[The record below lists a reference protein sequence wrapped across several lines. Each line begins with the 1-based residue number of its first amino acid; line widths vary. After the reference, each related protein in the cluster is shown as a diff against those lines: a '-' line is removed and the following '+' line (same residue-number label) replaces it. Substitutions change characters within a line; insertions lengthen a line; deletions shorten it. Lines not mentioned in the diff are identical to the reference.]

1 MINMKSNELKGNL
14 ILLLTALIW
23 GCAFVAQSVSMDYVG
38 PFTFQCTRSL
48 LGAAV
53 LVPVFLTIDKKKKAD
68 GTYILPNSSQKR
80 IQNIAGLICGVIMT
94 IAGNLQQL
102 GMQYT
107 TAGKAGFITAMYI
120 LIVPI
125 LGLFMKKKV
134 SARLWGCVGIAMI
147 GLYLLSMNGGFSSIT
162 KGDILV
168 LLCAVA
174 FAFHILAVDHFIDF
188 VDGVRL
194 SSMQFLVC
202 GVLSGVLMLIYE
214 TPTTEGLMG
223 AALPIAYAGIM
234 SCGIAY
240 TLQIIGQKGVKATA
254 SALILSLESVFGV
267 VGSALFLGERMSLRE
282 YVGCAIVFL
291 AVILSQIDFISIIK
305 NKILK
310 RKTEKQD

>member
-1 MINMKSNELKGNL
+1 MKSNELKGNL

-23 GCAFVAQSVSMDYVG
+23 GCAFVAQSVSMDHVG

-48 LGAAV
+48 LGALV
-53 LVPVFLTIDKKKKAD
+53 LVSVFLTLDNNQKKK
-68 GTYILPNSSQKR
+68 GTYVPPTNEQKR
-80 IQNIAGLICGVIMT
+80 TQLVAGIICGIIMT
-94 IAGNLQQL
+94 IAGNLQQI

-125 LGLFMKKKV
+125 LGLFLKKKV
-134 SARLWGCVGIAMI
+134 GLKLWGCVAIALC
-147 GLYLLSMNGGFSSIT
+147 GLYLLSVTDGFSSIN
-162 KGDILV
+162 KGDIHV

-174 FAFHILAVDHFIDF
+174 FAFHILAVDHFVER

-202 GVLSGVLMLIYE
+202 GILSGVMMLFTE
-214 TPTTEGLMG
+214 TPTMEGLMG

-240 TLQIIGQKGVKATA
+240 TLQIVGQKYTNPTMA
-254 SALILSLESVFGV
+254 SMIMSLESVFAVLGGMV
-267 VGSALFLGERMSLRE
+267 LLKEVPTAREAL
-282 YVGCAIVFL
+282 GCALMFVSIVIPQL
-291 AVILSQIDFISIIK
+291 PERKK
-305 NKILK
+305 N
-310 RKTEKQD
+310 

>member
-1 MINMKSNELKGNL
+1 MIYMKHNELKGNL

-48 LGAAV
+48 LGALV
-53 LVPVFLTIDKKKKAD
+53 LIPLFLILDHNQKKK
-68 GTYILPNSSQKR
+68 GTYTPPDAKQKR
-80 IQNIAGLICGVIMT
+80 TQLIAGIICGIIMT
-94 IAGNLQQL
+94 IAGNLQQI

-125 LGLFMKKKV
+125 LGLFLKKKV
-134 SARLWGCVGIAMI
+134 SLKLWGCVGIALC
-147 GLYLLSMNGGFSSIT
+147 GLYLLSVTDGFSSIN
-162 KGDILV
+162 KGDIYV

-174 FAFHILAVDHFIDF
+174 FAFHILAVDHFVDR

-202 GVLSGVLMLIYE
+202 GILSGIMMLLTE
-214 TPTTEGLMG
+214 TPTMEGLK
-223 AALPIAYAGIM
+223 AAAIPIAYAGIM

-240 TLQIIGQKGVKATA
+240 TLQIVGQKYTNPTMA
-254 SALILSLESVFGV
+254 SMIMSLESVFAV
-267 VGSALFLGERMSLRE
+267 LGGMVLLRE
-282 YVGCAIVFL
+282 IPSAREALGCTLMFV
-291 AVILSQIDFISIIK
+291 SII
-305 NKILK
+305 IPQLPE
-310 RKTEKQD
+310 RKGN

>member
-1 MINMKSNELKGNL
+1 MKSNELKGNL

-23 GCAFVAQSVSMDYVG
+23 GCAFVAQSVSMDHVG

-53 LVPVFLTIDKKKKAD
+53 LVPVFLILDNNKKRA
-68 GTYILPNSSQKR
+68 GTYVPTTKEQRKTQLT
-80 IQNIAGLICGVIMT
+80 AGIICGVIMT
-94 IAGNLQQL
+94 IAGNLQQI

-125 LGLFMKKKV
+125 LGLFIKKKV
-134 SARLWGCVGIAMI
+134 SSKLWGCVGLATF
-147 GLYLLSMNGGFSSIT
+147 GLYLLSVTDGFSSIN
-162 KGDILV
+162 KGDIYV

-174 FAFHILAVDHFIDF
+174 FAFHILAVDSF
-188 VDGVRL
+188 VDRIDGVRL

-202 GVLSGVLMLIYE
+202 GVISGIFMMIYE
-214 TPTTEGLMG
+214 TPTLEGLMA

-240 TLQIIGQKGVKATA
+240 TLQIVGQKYTNPTMA
-254 SALILSLESVFGV
+254 SMIMSLESVFAV
-267 VGSALFLGERMSLRE
+267 LGGMVLLRE
-282 YVGCAIVFL
+282 VPTAREALGCAL
-291 AVILSQIDFISIIK
+291 MFIAII
-305 NKILK
+305 IPQLPE
-310 RKTEKQD
+310 RK